1 MKNFEMTRF
10 EEIVADEMFPEI
22 MDDSI
27 FDSENFP
34 VKDRK
39 QASARRKKTYFKGK
53 KRFDRLCD
61 FGFEPL
67 IRNTKVIHGMLRET
81 NVIRATL
88 DRNSEVYRFKN
99 RSTIRRL
106 NVANDKLA
114 EYAYMEVG

>member
-1 MKNFEMTRF
+1 MENIETIETFD
-10 EEIVADEMFPEI
+10 EII
-22 MDDSI
+22 DDSI

-67 IRNTKVIHGMLRET
+67 IGDTKVIRGMLKET
-81 NVIRATL
+81 NVIRPTFE
-88 DRNSEVYRFKN
+88 RNSEVYRFKN
-99 RSTIRRL
+99 RSTVRRL
-106 NVANDKLA
+106 NVSNDKMA
-114 EYAYMEVG
+114 EYSREVG